1 MNPSSK
7 NSKHPSVIPEESR
20 QTTKLFLHLVSHD
33 LGVPFTAFRNK
44 FFENLVDESNPWK
57 LRENIMA
64 LSETVYRLDRVVR
77 DLVDTAAIEDGSIRL
92 KSESVDLTSVISDR
106 ISRRLRRL
114 RGYRFQPDIPTH
126 IQAIQGDK
134 KRLTTLI
141 DDLFD
146 VVILLSPAGG
156 TILVNLSLSESEVK
170 ITALNRSAIIPAGSS
185 ESFLEW
191 LGRNLKDGDGL
202 EGVGIA
208 LYRSY
213 LTAKMLGGNMD
224 LETPA
229 DGGVSITVRF
239 PYEKFES
246 FQNA

>member
-1 MNPSSK
+1 MNQR
-7 NSKHPSVIPEESR
+7 SKHSEHTPGTPEKSG
-20 QTTKLFLHLVSHD
+20 QSTKLFLSLVSHD
-33 LGVPFTAFRNK
+33 LGAPFTAFRNK

-57 LRENIMA
+57 LRENIVE

-77 DLVDTAAIEDGSIRL
+77 DLVDTAAIEDGSIQL
-92 KSESVDLTSVISDR
+92 KSESVDLASVISDR

-114 RGYRFQPDIPTH
+114 RGYRFQPDIPAHT
-126 IQAIQGDK
+126 QAIQGDK

-156 TILVNLSLSESEVK
+156 TILVDLSLNEREVK
-170 ITALNRSAIIPAGSS
+170 ITALNRSAIIPAESS
-185 ESFLEW
+185 ETFLEW

-213 LTAKMLGGNMD
+213 LTAEMLGGKMD

-229 DGGVSITVRF
+229 DGGVSITILF
-239 PYEKFES
+239 PYKKSES
-246 FQNA
+246 SKNV